1 MAATYALL
9 TDGSTVEVRPAG
21 SQDGE
26 AVRAMHAAMSPDN
39 MYLRF
44 FSMSPNAAEQEARRV
59 CREPDS
65 EHAALLAW
73 QDGRLVGV
81 AAYEPA
87 GKPGVAEVAFA
98 VPDDMHGRGI
108 ASLLLEHLVWQARQ
122 RGLRAFTA
130 ETLAEN
136 SAMLRVF
143 ADAGL
148 PAKRRISGGVVELTF
163 PLPSGEDA
171 SRLGSYLEAVA
182 SRESRADVASL
193 RPLLQPRSV
202 AVVGPSRRRGTA
214 GRAVLRNIVTG
225 GFAGPVYAV
234 NPHAR
239 TVEGVPCVASV
250 DDLPGPVDLA
260 VIAVPPSAVPE
271 VAAQCGRHGVRAL
284 TVMTSGLGAA
294 GGDLLAICRQYG
306 MRLVGPN
313 CFGVIVPWIG
323 LDASMAANHPLP
335 GVAGVVV
342 QSGGMGIALLEQM
355 SRLGI
360 GVSSFASVGDK
371 YDVSTDDLLTWWA
384 QDEVTR
390 IAVLYVESFGN
401 PRKFAGTARRVA
413 QRMPVLT
420 VIGGRSPAG
429 QRAAASHHAAAA
441 TPLATQEALF
451 GQAGVIATTSL
462 GELVDTAALL
472 ACQPLPAGNRVA
484 IVSNAGGAGVLAAD
498 ACAGHGLQVVELGA
512 ATRRALRRLLPPG
525 AEVSGPVDTSPLVTT
540 ETFRACLEEVAADDG
555 VDAILAVAV
564 PTAFSDL
571 SAAVAAAV
579 VSKPLAVAFLDRAE
593 SVQRL
598 KRLPAPGP
606 LAGRRAGT
614 GPAAGGP
621 AAAAVEEAAAII
633 DEAAAAV
640 TGVPAYADPESA
652 ARALGH
658 AARYQ
663 AWRGRQRG
671 QVPELSGLRTEDAR
685 ALVTGFL
692 AGSPAGG
699 WLPGARAAELVSCYG
714 IRLTATRPAASEQE
728 AAAAAGQLGGPVVLK
743 AEAEGLVHRT
753 GAGGVRVD
761 LRTPQEVAEGYR
773 TLAAEFGPRL
783 QRVLVQPMLAGGVEV
798 MIGVVQEPIFGP
810 LVVFG
815 SGGVTTDVP
824 SDRVTRLTP
833 LTDADADEMIHAV
846 RAAPLL
852 FGDRG
857 VPLVDTAALADAL
870 LRVSRLTDDLPEISQ
885 LNLDPVVAREDG
897 VLVRGRAGTDQPGRA
912 QGSLPAPAALSMPQR
927 TDSQR
932 CVRLAIPGSA
942 WVQGRP
948 RPGRGAVRAQV
959 WSGPTGLPAR
969 MPPGGVGFASD
980 AVLSWE

>member
-1 MAATYALL
+1 MSTPVAATYALL
-9 TDGSTVEVRPAG
+9 TDGSTVEVRPAR
-21 SQDGE
+21 SQDFE

-39 MYLRF
+39 IYLRF
-44 FSMSPNAAEQEARRV
+44 FSMSPNAAEREARRV

-65 EHAALLAW
+65 GHAALLAW

-81 AAYEPA
+81 GAYEPA

-122 RGLRAFTA
+122 RDLAAFTA
-130 ETLAEN
+130 DTLAEN

-171 SRLGSYLEAVA
+171 YRLGSYLEAVA

-202 AVVGPSRRRGTA
+202 AVVGPSRRRGTV
-214 GRAVLRNIVTG
+214 GRAILRNIVTG
-225 GFAGPVYAV
+225 GFVGLVYAV

-239 TVEGVPCVASV
+239 TMEGVPCVASV

-294 GGDLLAICRQYG
+294 GADLLAICRRYG

-313 CFGVIVPWIG
+313 CFGIIVPWIG

-371 YDVSTDDLLTWWA
+371 YDVSADDLLTWWA

-401 PRKFAGTARRVA
+401 PRKFARMARRVA

-429 QRAAASHHAAAA
+429 QRAAASHHAAAVM
-441 TPLATQEALF
+441 PLATQKALF

-498 ACAGHGLQVVELGA
+498 ACAEHGLQVVELGA
-512 ATRRALRRLLPPG
+512 ATRRVLRRLLPPG
-525 AEVSGPVDTSPLVTT
+525 AEVSGPVDTGPLVTT
-540 ETFRACLEEVAADDG
+540 GTFRACLEEVAGDDG
-555 VDAILAVAV
+555 VDAVLAVAV

-571 SAAVAAAV
+571 SAAVAEAV

-598 KRLPAPGP
+598 KRLPVPGT

-614 GPAAGGP
+614 GPAAVAP
-621 AAAAVEEAAAII
+621 AAAAAGEEAAAII

-658 AARYQ
+658 AASYQ
-663 AWRGRQRG
+663 AWRGRPRG
-671 QVPELSGLRTEDAR
+671 QVPELEGLRTEDAR

-692 AGSPAGG
+692 AGSPG
-699 WLPGARAAELVSCYG
+699 R
-714 IRLTATRPAASEQE
+714 R
-728 AAAAAGQLGGPVVLK
+728 
-743 AEAEGLVHRT
+743 
-753 GAGGVRVD
+753 
-761 LRTPQEVAEGYR
+761 
-773 TLAAEFGPRL
+773 LAA
-783 QRVLVQPMLAGGVEV
+783 
-798 MIGVVQEPIFGP
+798 
-810 LVVFG
+810 
-815 SGGVTTDVP
+815 P
-824 SDRVTRLTP
+824 S
-833 LTDADADEMIHAV
+833 
-846 RAAPLL
+846 
-852 FGDRG
+852 
-857 VPLVDTAALADAL
+857 
-870 LRVSRLTDDLPEISQ
+870 
-885 LNLDPVVAREDG
+885 
-897 VLVRGRAGTDQPGRA
+897 
-912 QGSLPAPAALSMPQR
+912 QGS
-927 TDSQR
+927 
-932 CVRLAIPGSA
+932 
-942 WVQGRP
+942 
-948 RPGRGAVRAQV
+948 
-959 WSGPTGLPAR
+959 
-969 MPPGGVGFASD
+969 
-980 AVLSWE
+980 

>member
-1 MAATYALL
+1 METIDGPLTTNPHRAGKPLEEPFDGYHSARRGTHRIIYRINEDKHTVEIHSIRHRRGGILVGEGARLARGAPGARIGEHLLLRVSAVRCRCRTASRRGRPVSTPVAATYALL
-9 TDGSTVEVRPAG
+9 TDGSTVEVRQAG
-21 SQDGE
+21 TQDGE

-44 FSMSPNAAEQEARRV
+44 FSMSPNAAEEEARRV

-65 EHAALLAW
+65 DHAALLAW
-73 QDGRLVGV
+73 QDGRLAGV

-108 ASLLLEHLVWQARQ
+108 AGLLLEHLVWQARQ
-122 RGLRAFTA
+122 RDLRAFTA

-148 PAKRRISGGVVELTF
+148 PAKRRIAGDTVELTF
-163 PLPSGEDA
+163 PLPSGEHA
-171 SRLGSYLEAVA
+171 YRLGSYLEAVA
-182 SRESRADVASL
+182 SRGSRADVASL

-202 AVVGPSRRRGTA
+202 AVVGASRRRGTA

-225 GFAGPVYAV
+225 GFTGPVYAV

-239 TVEGVPCVASV
+239 TMEGVPCVASV
-250 DDLPGPVDLA
+250 DDLPGQVDLA
-260 VIAVPPSAVPE
+260 VIAVPPSAVAE
-271 VAAQCGRHGVRAL
+271 VAVQCGRHGVRAL
-284 TVMTSGLGAA
+284 MVMTSGLGAA

-313 CFGVIVPWIG
+313 CFGIIVPWIG

-498 ACAGHGLQVVELGA
+498 ACAGHGLQVVQLGA

-525 AEVSGPVDTSPLVTT
+525 AEVSGPVDTGPLVTT
-540 ETFRACLEEVAADDG
+540 DTFRACLEEVAADDG
-555 VDAILAVAV
+555 VDAVLAVAV
-564 PTAFSDL
+564 PTAISDL
-571 SAAVAAAV
+571 RAAVAGAV
-579 VSKPLAVAFLDRAE
+579 VSKPLAVALLDRAE

-598 KRLPAPGP
+598 KRLPVPGP

-614 GPAAGGP
+614 GPAAAPGSG
-621 AAAAVEEAAAII
+621 
-633 DEAAAAV
+633 
-640 TGVPAYADPESA
+640 SC
-652 ARALGH
+652 
-658 AARYQ
+658 
-663 AWRGRQRG
+663 RGRGGGYHRRG
-671 QVPELSGLRTEDAR
+671 CGCRHRSACLRRPGERGPRARPRDPLSGL
-685 ALVTGFL
+685 
-692 AGSPAGG
+692 
-699 WLPGARAAELVSCYG
+699 ARAAARQGPRAERTAHGGRACPG
-714 IRLTATRPAASEQE
+714 HRFPGRL
-728 AAAAAGQLGGPVVLK
+728 AG
-743 AEAEGLVHRT
+743 R
-753 GAGGVRVD
+753 R
-761 LRTPQEVAEGYR
+761 
-773 TLAAEFGPRL
+773 LAAR
-783 QRVLVQPMLAGGVEV
+783 
-798 MIGVVQEPIFGP
+798 
-810 LVVFG
+810 
-815 SGGVTTDVP
+815 S
-824 SDRVTRLTP
+824 
-833 LTDADADEMIHAV
+833 
-846 RAAPLL
+846 
-852 FGDRG
+852 
-857 VPLVDTAALADAL
+857 
-870 LRVSRLTDDLPEISQ
+870 
-885 LNLDPVVAREDG
+885 
-897 VLVRGRAGTDQPGRA
+897 
-912 QGSLPAPAALSMPQR
+912 
-927 TDSQR
+927 
-932 CVRLAIPGSA
+932 
-942 WVQGRP
+942 QGR
-948 RPGRGAVRAQV
+948 
-959 WSGPTGLPAR
+959 
-969 MPPGGVGFASD
+969 
-980 AVLSWE
+980 